1 MHVSRLRVGRAFNG
15 VGFGVRE
22 CGGRVDVRGER
33 AYVAKISEWLGM
45 VGLLYM
51 QWPVARNGE
60 GVSHVGKGRRVCGG
74 GCWNN

>member
-1 MHVSRLRVGRAFNG
+1 M
-15 VGFGVRE
+15 
-22 CGGRVDVRGER
+22 DVRGER

-45 VGLLYM
+45 VGLYI

-60 GVSHVGKGRRVCGG
+60 GVSRVGKRGRVCGG